1 LAENTVDTY
10 HSHRLGAIVATLTL
24 KPEPPKAQG
33 TAERGKPVSQQQ
45 AERPVD
51 GKNPRDISHTGMMLQ
66 LTFLGRTGTKV
77 YG

>member
-1 LAENTVDTY
+1 
-10 HSHRLGAIVATLTL
+10 VATLTL

-51 GKNPRDISHTGMMLQ
+51 GKNPRDISHTGGYFNLP
-66 LTFLGRTGTKV
+66 F
-77 YG
+77 